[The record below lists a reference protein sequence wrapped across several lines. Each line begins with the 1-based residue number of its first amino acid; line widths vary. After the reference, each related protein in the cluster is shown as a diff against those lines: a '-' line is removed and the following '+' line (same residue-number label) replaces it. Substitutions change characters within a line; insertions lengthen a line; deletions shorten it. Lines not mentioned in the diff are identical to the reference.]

1 MFCHAHI
8 HTCAPPFR
16 PSDLLPAPRLLTTVC
31 TAAVLALG
39 GTAGQARAQTQ
50 TQTQSQ
56 SQSQSQTQASASRID
71 RVTLYQG
78 SATVERTLA
87 LAAGAREAVFTC
99 LPAALDPQSL
109 QAQGDGGVRVGE
121 LRVDTSERALV
132 PECASAQDAGIRS
145 VEDEL
150 AQINAALGALQLSD
164 SYLKTV
170 ATLAPS
176 EGGTPIA
183 APNPA
188 HIEATAEALRR
199 ALQAN
204 RVRAHQLQREQR
216 TLEQRL
222 RALQQE
228 QGRSASAQS
237 RVARVRVQ
245 LATERAGALRLVYQG
260 RCPSWQSSY
269 RATLDDSGGGGG
281 RGGSGKQASTASVRL
296 ERQATVAQSTGEDW
310 SGVQLRLSTGAPQRA
325 AQGPLPRPWV
335 LDIAPP
341 PAPLSAMARS
351 SKAMADSAEMAMA
364 PPAPGAGAPAQEP
377 ALPDF
382 EVQTEEGAYATEF
395 AVPGRTHVP
404 SSSSERTTLA
414 LGSTALPAQLLTRT
428 TPGVELA
435 AYLVAHIARPPGV
448 WPAGPV
454 ALLQGT
460 RFIGNGRLDFSSSS
474 SGKAGNAALGA
485 ASTELAFG
493 RDDKVAVHS
502 APVQD
507 TRATAGLTGSSTERT
522 VQSNYRI
529 DNQHASAIEL
539 QVLHAAPVS
548 RDEKNR
554 GALALHARA
563 RQPGLW
569 RRARHRAVAAKPG
582 RRCQCKLCRRACAA
596 LPQGHA
602 AARAALMQAAGKLPI
617 RLLHF

>member
-1 MFCHAHI
+1 MFCPAHAHA
-8 HTCAPPFR
+8 HPHPHPFR
-16 PSDLLPAPRLLTTVC
+16 LPRLLPAPRLLATVC
-31 TAAVLALG
+31 AAAVLALG
-39 GTAGQARAQTQ
+39 GAAAKAQVQAQ
-50 TQTQSQ
+50 
-56 SQSQSQTQASASRID
+56 QASASRMD

-109 QAQGDGGVRVGE
+109 QAQGDGVRVGG

-150 AQINAALGALQLSD
+150 AKVNAALGALQLAD

-176 EGGTPIA
+176 EGGAPIA
-183 APNPA
+183 APNPV
-188 HIEATAEALRR
+188 HIQATAEALRR
-199 ALQAN
+199 GLEGSQ
-204 RVRAHQLQREQR
+204 VRAHQLQRDKR

-245 LATERAGALRLVYQG
+245 LAAERAGTLRLVYQVRG
-260 RCPSWQSSY
+260 PSWQSSY
-269 RATLDDSGGGGG
+269 RATLDDSD
-281 RGGSGKQASTASVRL
+281 SGVKQGSTASVRL

-325 AQGPLPRPWV
+325 AQGQLPRPWV
-335 LDIAPP
+335 LDMAPP
-341 PAPLSAMARS
+341 PTLQMARGRS
-351 SKAMADSAEMAMA
+351 MADSAEMA
-364 PPAPGAGAPAQEP
+364 PPAPAPLAASAPQES
-377 ALPDF
+377 AAPDF

-395 AVPGRTHVP
+395 AVPGRTSVP
-404 SSSSERTTLA
+404 SSSERTTLA
-414 LGSTALPAQLLTRT
+414 LGSTDAPAQLLTRT
-428 TPGVELA
+428 TPEVEQA
-435 AYLVAHIARPPGV
+435 AYLVARIGRPAGV

-454 ALLQGT
+454 ALLQGK
-460 RFIGNGRLDFSSSS
+460 RFIGNGRLDFSNSNTNNSNTGSSGSGSSS
-474 SGKAGNAALGA
+474 SGGAGNATADA
-485 ASTELAFG
+485 TRTELAFG
-493 RDDKVAVHS
+493 RDDKVLVHT

-507 TRATAGLTGSSTERT
+507 TRAAAGLTGASTERT
-522 VQSNYRI
+522 VQSSYRI

-548 RDEKNR
+548 RDAQIEVRSRYTPRPANLGFG
-554 GALALHARA
+554 GA
-563 RQPGLW
+563 PGTVLW
-569 RRARHRAVAAKPG
+569 QHN
-582 RRCQCKLCRRACAA
+582 L
-596 LPQGHA
+596 
-602 AARAALMQAAGKLPI
+602 AAGASASFAAEHVLRYPKDAQLQE
-617 RLLHF
+617 RR